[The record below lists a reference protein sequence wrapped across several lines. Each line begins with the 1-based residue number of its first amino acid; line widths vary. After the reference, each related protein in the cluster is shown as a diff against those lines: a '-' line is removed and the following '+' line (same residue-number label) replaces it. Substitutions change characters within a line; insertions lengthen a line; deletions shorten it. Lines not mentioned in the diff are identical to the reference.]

1 MRQIKCDK
9 GRGGHHGQLR
19 GGGDRSGRGGGTTVM
34 IITGTYVVLTPGQ
47 DRLHLDATFV
57 TYNNPPIT

>member
-1 MRQIKCDK
+1 
-9 GRGGHHGQLR
+9 
-19 GGGDRSGRGGGTTVM
+19 M

-57 TYNNPPIT
+57 TYDNPIR